1 MKVIGLVTCIAL
13 GFLAG
18 CNKPELQTELPPIDD
33 TEPVAV
39 RFGVSVPDITVT
51 TKTDENSEEWSGHVL
66 RIIGVERGARLNMNE
81 SYFINNLPVSPPEEN
96 ETHIDIRR
104 GDGSLYTYPKDED
117 DKDMI
122 LDFYGYCHDG
132 TADDYLDKYEDS
144 IEMKINLRQWG
155 HYDIIAAKASPE
167 YDILNCTDSRGAEVQ
182 MAQAY
187 SAYAARRGVQ
197 PTLEFKHMLTS
208 FRLFIV
214 DGNKGRSEHPVVLT
228 DLRMDT
234 KKLGVLQIAPEQKIK
249 VTEGQTK
256 GYVKLP
262 SLPDEIVPDPHY
274 FDTDN
279 PQTAYSFNLMPGEE
293 SHKVY
298 VKMKY
303 VKDEDKD
310 REIPSLKLELKASDI
325 KTPSGEKITR
335 FESGHRYDIA
345 IIVYGAEEVELTPL
359 LLGWED
365 VETPE
370 IEL

>member
-1 MKVIGLVTCIAL
+1 MRVIGLVACVTL
-13 GFLAG
+13 GFLTG
-18 CNKPELQTELPPIDD
+18 CHKPEPEIELPPIDD

-51 TKTDENSEEWSGHVL
+51 TKTDENSEEWSGYVL
-66 RIIGVERGARLNMNE
+66 RIIGVERGGRLNMNE
-81 SYFINNLPVSPPEEN
+81 SYFIDNLAVWPPEEN
-96 ETHIDIRR
+96 ETYIDIKK
-104 GDGSLYTYPKDED
+104 GDGSRYFYPKDED
-117 DKDMI
+117 NKDVI

-132 TADDYLDKYEDS
+132 AATDYLRRNEDS
-144 IEMKINLRQWG
+144 IEIPIKIKDG
-155 HYDIIAAKASPE
+155 SKDILAVKASPE

-197 PTLEFKHMLTS
+197 PTLEFKHMLTR

-234 KKLGVLQIAPEQKIK
+234 KKEGVLQIAPEQKIK

-256 GYVKLP
+256 GYVKLASPP
-262 SLPDEIVPDPHY
+262 SYIVPDPHY

-279 PQTAYSFNLMPGEE
+279 PQTQYSFNLMPGEE
-293 SHKVY
+293 SHKIY
-298 VKMKY
+298 VKMEY
-303 VKDEDKD
+303 VNEADKD
-310 REIPSLKLELKASDI
+310 RVIEPLKLELKASDI
-325 KTPSGEKITR
+325 KTPSGDKITR
-335 FESGHRYDIA
+335 FAAGHRYDIA
-345 IIVYGAEEVELTPL
+345 IIVYGAEEVELTPH

-365 VETPE
+365 VESPE